1 MVDSRLSLA
10 RARSRIGRLN
20 SDGSIDSSFDP
31 GADNFVGTLAVQTDG
46 KILVGGSFFHLGGGG
61 TGTTSRTNIG
71 RLNSDGSLDTDF
83 DPGAG
88 GIVYAIAVQ
97 ADGRIVLGG
106 AFITLGGGGTG
117 TTPRFYIGRLN
128 SDGSVDNSFNP
139 GADNLVSAIALQADG
154 KILVGGQFTTLGG
167 GGIGTTPRNHIGRL
181 DSDGTVDVTFDPGVS
196 GTPAALVVQSDGKIL
211 VGGIF
216 GFLGGGGSGTTGR
229 NNIGR
234 LNPDGTLDADFDPGA
249 NNTVSK
255 LIVQPDNRILVGGD
269 FTALGGGSTGT
280 TTRNHIGRVLVG
292 PPVITSPLTATATV
306 NLPFSYQFE
315 TIGATSLAVDDL
327 TLPQGLIFDP
337 ALRAIVGNSTIEGT
351 FQIGLSATN
360 SSGTTNATLTL
371 TGQPFPAAGP
381 VIISVTSATGRT
393 GSPFSFQ
400 VITSGGS
407 SAARLSATGL
417 PPGLS
422 IDSVT
427 GEISGT
433 VTTDGSFSVTLTA
446 TERA

>member
-1 MVDSRLSLA
+1 M
-10 RARSRIGRLN
+10 
-20 SDGSIDSSFDP
+20 
-31 GADNFVGTLAVQTDG
+31 
-46 KILVGGSFFHLGGGG
+46 
-61 TGTTSRTNIG
+61 
-71 RLNSDGSLDTDF
+71 
-83 DPGAG
+83 
-88 GIVYAIAVQ
+88 
-97 ADGRIVLGG
+97 
-106 AFITLGGGGTG
+106 
-117 TTPRFYIGRLN
+117 
-128 SDGSVDNSFNP
+128 
-139 GADNLVSAIALQADG
+139 
-154 KILVGGQFTTLGG
+154 
-167 GGIGTTPRNHIGRL
+167 
-181 DSDGTVDVTFDPGVS
+181 
-196 GTPAALVVQSDGKIL
+196 QSDGKIL

-216 GFLGGGGSGTTGR
+216 GFLGGGGSGTTAR

-234 LNPDGTLDADFDPGA
+234 LNPDGTLDADFNPGA

-315 TIGATSLAVDDL
+315 TIGATSLAVDDH

-360 SSGTTNATLTL
+360 SSGTTNATLIL

-433 VTTDGSFSVTLTA
+433 VTTDGSFLVTLSATEAGITNTA
-446 TERA
+446 TLQLTFTSDLAVPVITSANSAFLFPSLDFLFTIVAPTSDSVDPVTYSEVGPLPPGLGLDPTRASLRASQILVLVCSPRLRSRVGW